1 VSRQNIYDDE
11 RFFGS
16 YQRMRRAQT
25 GLNEAL
31 EQPSMLELLPTVRG
45 AVVLDLGCGDGALS
59 RELANRGAAQVTGV
73 DPSGRMLGLARRRTA
88 DDRITYLRAFA
99 EDLDLPDASFD
110 LVVSSLAFHYLSGE
124 SFHTLVNAIA
134 RWLRPDGTIVASMV
148 HPVKTAAPD
157 AADSDQPP
165 VGDYA
170 DEGPRL
176 THWFRES
183 VVKHHRTTA
192 TILNTFIDAGL
203 VIECVLEPAPTR
215 AAIDHRPD
223 LAVHRRRPPLLIL
236 RARPASSLPT

>member
-1 VSRQNIYDDE
+1 VSRQNTYDDE

-16 YQRMRRAQT
+16 YQRMRQAQT

-124 SFHTLVNAIA
+124 SFHTLVNAVP
-134 RWLRPDGTIVASMV
+134 RWLRPDGTIVASME

-157 AADSDQPP
+157 RPTVISRQSATMPRKHGGDGREQPDRRHHRP
-165 VGDYA
+165 CPVPTGVGDPHRWPCYRPMTQFA
-170 DEGPRL
+170 LQITG
-176 THWFRES
+176 ES
-183 VVKHHRTTA
+183 TVA
-192 TILNTFIDAGL
+192 CEPFQPILAASAG
-203 VIECVLEPAPTR
+203 
-215 AAIDHRPD
+215 
-223 LAVHRRRPPLLIL
+223 
-236 RARPASSLPT
+236 SM